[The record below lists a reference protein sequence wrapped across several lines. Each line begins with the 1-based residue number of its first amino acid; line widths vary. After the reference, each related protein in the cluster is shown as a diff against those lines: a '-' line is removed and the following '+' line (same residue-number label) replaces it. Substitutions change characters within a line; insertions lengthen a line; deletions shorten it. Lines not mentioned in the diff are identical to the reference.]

1 MIDAPTPNTIYDA
14 SNSQPAGRS
23 ATPLIVAMVILAVAV
38 VVYFATGMPGMDHSS
53 PTDTHNMSDMPMAT
67 AHRMMDPAGF
77 AAAIVDPN
85 TVTINVHVPAADIHL
100 DGTEMTM
107 PFDNLDEGTIPSDR
121 ATPLAVYCR
130 SGTMSAIAVQRLLDL
145 GYTDIVE
152 LEGGTDA
159 WASAGQQSAA
169 QPTAPE
175 PHWAIHDR
183 YTGNR

>member
-1 MIDAPTPNTIYDA
+1 MTDMPTPNTIDDA
-14 SNSQPAGRS
+14 NHNQTAGRS
-23 ATPLIVAMVILAVAV
+23 ATPLIVAMVILVAAV

-53 PTDTHNMSDMPMAT
+53 TTDTHNMSDMSANT

-77 AAAIVDPN
+77 AATIVDPN
-85 TVTINVHVPAADIHL
+85 TVTINVHVPAVDIDL

-107 PFDNLDEGTIPSDR
+107 PFDNLDESQLPSDR
-121 ATPLAVYCR
+121 DTPLAVYCR

-159 WASAGQQSAA
+159 WANAGQ
-169 QPTAPE
+169 
-175 PHWAIHDR
+175 
-183 YTGNR
+183 